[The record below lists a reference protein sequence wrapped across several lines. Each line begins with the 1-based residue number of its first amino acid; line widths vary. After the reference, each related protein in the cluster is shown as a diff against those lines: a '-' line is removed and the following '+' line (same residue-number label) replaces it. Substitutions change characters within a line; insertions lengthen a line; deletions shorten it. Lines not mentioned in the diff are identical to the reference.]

1 MIAAVIALAG
11 LAVGLATALVARSGF
26 RLRRPRAGATRILV
40 PFTGANL
47 DPTVLD
53 AAIRLA
59 HAESAT
65 LVPAYLLLV
74 PLRYA
79 EDSPLRDEM
88 AVALPLLEA
97 VEHAAL
103 RAGVPVDARIEK
115 GRSPTHA
122 LRRLWE
128 IEQFDRI
135 LAPAPTN
142 GRSGLSLKD
151 VTWLLANSPTET
163 IVLKP
168 TPEQRAVARQ
178 STSPASHPAPTSP
191 ALPSSAGA
199 ASAHAVGSGTHSG
212 ARAQSPVG
220 VD

>member
-1 MIAAVIALAG
+1 MIAAVIALAA
-11 LAVGLATALVARSGF
+11 LAAVLGAVLIVRSDF
-26 RLRRPRAGATRILV
+26 RLRRPQAGARRVLV
-40 PFTGANL
+40 PFTGGTL

-59 HAESAT
+59 HAENAT

-79 EDSPLRDEM
+79 EDSPLRDEV

-97 VEHAAL
+97 VEHAAH

-122 LRRLWE
+122 LQRLWGE
-128 IEQFDRI
+128 ERFDRI
-135 LAPAPTN
+135 VAPAPN
-142 GRSGLSLKD
+142 GRGGGFTSKD
-151 VTWLLANSPTET
+151 VTWILAHAPSET

-168 TPEQRAVARQ
+168 TP
-178 STSPASHPAPTSP
+178 
-191 ALPSSAGA
+191 LA
-199 ASAHAVGSGTHSG
+199 AA
-212 ARAQSPVG
+212 
-220 VD
+220 

>member
-1 MIAAVIALAG
+1 MIAAVIVLAGVAVVLAAALA
-11 LAVGLATALVARSGF
+11 ARSGF
-26 RLRRPRAGATRILV
+26 RLRRSQIGPSRILV
-40 PFTGANL
+40 PFTGGTL

-59 HAESAT
+59 QAENAT

-79 EDSPLRDEM
+79 EDSPLREEV

-97 VEHAAL
+97 VEHAGL

-122 LRRLWE
+122 LQRLWE
-128 IEQFDRI
+128 EEHFDRI
-135 LAPAPTN
+135 VAPAPN
-142 GRSGLSLKD
+142 GRSSGGFTAKD
-151 VTWLLANSPTET
+151 VTWILAHAPSET

-168 TPEQRAVARQ
+168 
-178 STSPASHPAPTSP
+178 SPNGQAN
-191 ALPSSAGA
+191 GA
-199 ASAHAVGSGTHSG
+199 QQAA
-212 ARAQSPVG
+212 
-220 VD
+220 

>member
-1 MIAAVIALAG
+1 VIAAVIALGA
-11 LAVGLATALVARSGF
+11 LAAVLAIALVGRSGF
-26 RLRRPRAGATRILV
+26 RVRRPHAGVRRVLV
-40 PFTGANL
+40 PFTGGTL

-59 HAESAT
+59 HAENAT

-79 EDSPLRDEM
+79 ECSPLRDEV

-122 LRRLWE
+122 LQRLWDE
-128 IEQFDRI
+128 ERFDRI
-135 LAPAPTN
+135 VAPAPN
-142 GRSGLSLKD
+142 GRSGGFTAKD
-151 VTWLLANSPTET
+151 VTWILAHAPAET

-168 TPEQRAVARQ
+168 
-178 STSPASHPAPTSP
+178 SPSDVEH
-191 ALPSSAGA
+191 A
-199 ASAHAVGSGTHSG
+199 A
-212 ARAQSPVG
+212 
-220 VD
+220 

>member
-1 MIAAVIALAG
+1 MTAAVVALAALTVV
-11 LAVGLATALVARSGF
+11 LAGVLVARSGF
-26 RLRRPRAGATRILV
+26 RLRKPRAGARRVLV
-40 PFTGANL
+40 PFTGGTL
-47 DPTVLD
+47 DPTVLE

-59 HAESAT
+59 AAESAT

-79 EDSPLRDEM
+79 EDSPLRDEV

-122 LRRLWE
+122 LQRLWDVE
-128 IEQFDRI
+128 RFDRI
-135 LAPAPTN
+135 VAPAPN
-142 GRSGLSLKD
+142 GRSGGFTSKD
-151 VTWLLANSPTET
+151 VTWILAHAPSET

-168 TPEQRAVARQ
+168 DPN
-178 STSPASHPAPTSP
+178 
-191 ALPSSAGA
+191 GA
-199 ASAHAVGSGTHSG
+199 QQAA
-212 ARAQSPVG
+212 
-220 VD
+220 